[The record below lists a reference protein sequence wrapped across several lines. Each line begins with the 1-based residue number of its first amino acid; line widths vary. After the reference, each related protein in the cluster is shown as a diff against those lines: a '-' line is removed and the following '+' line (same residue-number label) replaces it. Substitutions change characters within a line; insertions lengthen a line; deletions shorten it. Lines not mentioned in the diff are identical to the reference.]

1 MMSTDNGFKM
11 ISGRTFLRAEDGEVI
26 ELTNVA
32 DVQFHEIA
40 PPSTI
45 EPYKQHTWTGT
56 QEIKLSLKAAEKTS
70 KAVYGI
76 IFDLF
81 FNGRK
86 DCRRMYHIFM
96 HTKKQRIRKKALKRL
111 RNMLWKGEA

>member
-1 MMSTDNGFKM
+1 MNTDNGFKM
-11 ISGRTFLRAEDGEVI
+11 ISGRTFLRAEDGELI
-26 ELTNVA
+26 ELANVA
-32 DVQFHEIA
+32 DVQFSEIA

-45 EPYKQHTWTGT
+45 EPYDPQFWTGT
-56 QEIKLSLKAAEKTS
+56 QEIKLKLKPS
-70 KAVYGI
+70 KAMDKAIYSL

-96 HTKKQRIRKKALKRL
+96 HTKKRRIRKKALKRL